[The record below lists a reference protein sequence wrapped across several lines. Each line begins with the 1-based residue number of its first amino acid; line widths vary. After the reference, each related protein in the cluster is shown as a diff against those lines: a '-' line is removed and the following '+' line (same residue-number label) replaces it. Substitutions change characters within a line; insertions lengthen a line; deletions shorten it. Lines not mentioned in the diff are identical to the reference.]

1 MTHKEI
7 WQAITKL
14 AQVMDVSCSGLA
26 RAAGLDQTIFNKS
39 KRINRDGSPR
49 WPSTY
54 SIAKILDAAN
64 IKLVDFANLMPTD
77 TPNRR
82 KSRPGR

>member
-7 WQAITKL
+7 WETIAML
-14 AQVMDVSCSGLA
+14 AASKHLSCSGLA
-26 RAAGLDQTIFNKS
+26 RAAGLDPTIFNKS

-54 SIAKILDAAN
+54 SLARVLDAAH
-64 IKLVDFANLMPTD
+64 IKLIDFARLMPSD
-77 TPNRR
+77 TPNRW
-82 KSRPGR
+82 KKK